1 MSSYPNSSYRT
12 LSDSH
17 RRMLYEESGISPDL
31 AAERG
36 YYTARTAAEVPGC
49 FAGYQRKPGL
59 LIPMFS
65 PDGETKGY
73 QLRPDRP
80 RKKKNGEP
88 LKYETPDGI
97 SPVVDVHP
105 RMLEEAR
112 SGDGLLVI
120 TEGAKTGDAT
130 TSRGVCTAVLA
141 GVWMWCV
148 PKVKPY
154 RLKACFDHIR
164 LKGREVLVVFDSDC
178 MTKAGVQEALEA
190 LVGALEG
197 RGALVR
203 VVYLPDAP
211 DGSKQGLDDFLAA
224 GGTVRE
230 MLALARRFDPADVWR
245 IRLTRDERLAAMIG
259 DLWEAWHGADWMHFK
274 GTEERGNWQRGHTA
288 RDVMEA
294 FVGLAERSGKPDGRG
309 VVVPAV
315 GSRRLAELSAKT
327 SPSVCGA
334 VKHLER
340 EGWLEILAPTDK
352 AKPRRYR
359 LLVPVAALCR
369 IEGPSSEG
377 EGFGEDGPRCKGLQQ
392 PSAPRMRWSS
402 PAKPGE
408 IVRRVEGDTGRTVA
422 FAVGENVFVD
432 PEHRPYAKR
441 LGPHRGAV
449 LDALEAAGGELPF
462 GELCRALHREGARPY
477 DVRRR
482 ILKPLEDA
490 GIIECVGDAVR
501 LAADWRV
508 RLDAR
513 REEDG
518 EIEQAERQRKRHAR
532 DRRDYRVFLD
542 LQKNGTPAASL
553 EASRRTRELRARRMR
568 EAREEEER
576 RRNPVPPA
584 VLALVARYVKKNG
597 RLRIGLLCGMAQDE
611 GLRSH
616 DVPRAVEA
624 LGYRVEI
631 LPEFGGARFVY
642 PPAEGV
648 A

>member
-1 MSSYPNSSYRT
+1 MVVYPNAAPRT

-17 RRMLYEESGISPDL
+17 RRMLFEESGISADV

-36 YYTARTAAEVPGC
+36 YYTAQTVAEVPAC
-49 FAGYQRKPGL
+49 FAGYQRRPGL
-59 LIPMFS
+59 VAPMFS
-65 PDGETKGY
+65 PDGESSGY
-73 QLRPDRP
+73 QLRPDTP
-80 RKKKNGEP
+80 RKDKSGKP
-88 LKYETPDGI
+88 LKYDTPAGI

-105 RMLEEAR
+105 RTLEEAR
-112 SGDGLLVI
+112 NGDGLIVV
-120 TEGAKTGDAT
+120 TEGAKTGDAA
-130 TSRGVCTAVLA
+130 TSRGLCTAVLA

-154 RLKACFDHIR
+154 QLKACFDHIR
-164 LKGREVLVVFDSDC
+164 LEGREVLVAFDSDC
-178 MTKAGVQEALEA
+178 MTKAEVQDALEA
-190 LVGALEG
+190 LVRALEG
-197 RGALVR
+197 HGAFVR

-230 MLALARRFDPADVWR
+230 VLALARRFDPADLGRV
-245 IRLTRDERLAAMIG
+245 RLSRDERLAARVG
-259 DLWEAWHGADWMHFK
+259 DLWAAWHGADWMHFK
-274 GTEERGNWQRGHTA
+274 GTADKGNWQRGHTA

-294 FVGLAERSGKPDGRG
+294 FVGLAEKAGRPDGRG

-340 EGWLEILAPTDK
+340 EGWLEVLAPADK
-352 AKPRRYR
+352 AKAPRYR
-359 LLVPVAALCR
+359 LMVPVAALCR
-369 IEGPSSEG
+369 IEGPRSEG
-377 EGFGEDGPRCKGLQQ
+377 EGFGEDGPRCKGLQR
-392 PSAPRMRWSS
+392 PSGPRMRWAS
-402 PAKPGE
+402 PAKPAE
-408 IVRRVEGDTGRTVA
+408 IVRRVEGATGRTVA
-422 FAVGENVFVD
+422 FAVGENVFVSPD
-432 PEHRPYAKR
+432 HRPYAKR

-462 GELCRALHREGARPY
+462 GELCRALHREGTRPY

-482 ILKPLEDA
+482 ILEPLEKA
-490 GIIECVGDAVR
+490 GIIVCIGDVVR
-501 LAADWRV
+501 LAADWRA

-518 EIEQAERQRKRHAR
+518 EIEHAERQRKRHAR
-532 DRRDYRVFLD
+532 DRNDYRVFLD
-542 LQKNGTPAASL
+542 LQKNGTPAASV
-553 EASRRTRELRARRMR
+553 EAVKRTRELRERRMR

-576 RRNPVPPA
+576 RRNPVPPEL
-584 VLALVARYVKKNG
+584 LALVARYVKKNG
-597 RLRIGLLCGMAQDE
+597 RLRMGLLCGMAQDE

-624 LGYRVEI
+624 LGCRVER
-631 LPEFGGARFVY
+631 LPEFGNERFVY
-642 PPAEGV
+642 PPSEEV

>member
-1 MSSYPNSSYRT
+1 MTVYPNPTPNT

-17 RRMLYEESGISPDL
+17 ARILYEESGISPDV

-36 YYTARTAAEVPGC
+36 YYTARTSAEVPAC

-59 LIPMFS
+59 VIPMFS
-65 PDGETKGY
+65 PDGETIGY

-88 LKYETPDGI
+88 LKYETPAGVP
-97 SPVVDVHP
+97 PVVDVHP

-112 SGDGLLVI
+112 KGDGLLVV
-120 TEGAKTGDAT
+120 TEGAKTGDAA
-130 TSRGVCTAVLA
+130 TSWGVCTAVLA

-154 RLKACFDHIR
+154 RLKACFDHVR
-164 LKGREVLVVFDSDC
+164 LEDRDVLVVFDSDC

-190 LVGALEG
+190 LVRPLEA
-197 RGALVR
+197 RGALVK
-203 VVYLPDAP
+203 VAYLPDAP
-211 DGSKQGLDDFLAA
+211 DGSKQGLDDFLAT
-224 GGTVRE
+224 GGSMRE
-230 MLALARRFDPADVWR
+230 VLALARRFDPADLGR
-245 IRLTRDERLAAMIG
+245 IRLSRDKKLAARVE
-259 DLWEAWHGADWMHFK
+259 DLWAAWHGADWMRFR
-274 GTEERGNWQRGHTA
+274 GTEDKGNWQRGHTA
-288 RDVMEA
+288 RDLVAA
-294 FVGLAERSGKPDGRG
+294 FIGLAEKSGRPDGRG
-309 VVVPAV
+309 VVVAA

-327 SPSVCGA
+327 SPSVCAA

-340 EGWLEILAPTDK
+340 EGWLEILPATGK

-359 LLVPVAALCR
+359 LLTPRAALCSM
-369 IEGPSSEG
+369 EGPRLAG
-377 EGFGEDGPRCKGLQQ
+377 EGFGEDNPTCKGLRA
-392 PSAPRMRWSS
+392 PTVPRMRWSS
-402 PAKPGE
+402 PAKAGE
-408 IVRRVEGDTGRTVA
+408 VVRRVEGATGRTVA
-422 FAVGENVFVD
+422 FAVGENIFVD

-462 GELCRALHREGARPY
+462 GELCRALHREGARSR

-482 ILKPLEDA
+482 ILEPLERA
-490 GIIECVGDAVR
+490 GIIECVGDVVR
-501 LAADWRV
+501 FAADWRT
-508 RLDAR
+508 RLEAR

-518 EIEQAERQRKRHAR
+518 EVEQAERQRKRHIR
-532 DRRDYRVFLD
+532 ESKDHRERLERL
-542 LQKNGTPAASL
+542 KNGTPAASL
-553 EASRRTRELRARRMR
+553 EAVKRTRELRERRMR

-584 VLALVARYVKKNG
+584 VLAFVAKYVKKNA
-597 RLRIGLLCGMAQDE
+597 RIRMGLLCGMAQDE

-624 LGYRVEI
+624 LGCRVER
-631 LPEFGGARFVY
+631 LPEFGNARFVY
-642 PPAEGV
+642 PPSEEV